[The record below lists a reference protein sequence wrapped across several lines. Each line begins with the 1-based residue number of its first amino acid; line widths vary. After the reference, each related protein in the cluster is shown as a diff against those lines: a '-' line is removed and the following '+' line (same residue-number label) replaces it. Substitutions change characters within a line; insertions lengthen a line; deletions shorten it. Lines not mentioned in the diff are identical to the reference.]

1 MTNELER
8 ICTTLADLN
17 RQMEEERKVYLEEL
31 ADRKRKRLKGEDAV
45 KHYNQWM
52 RRNDMEHLCVPE

>member
-1 MTNELER
+1 MTEELDR

-17 RQMEEERKVYLEEL
+17 KQMEHERKVYLAEL
-31 ADRKRKRLKGEDAV
+31 ADRNRKRLKGDDAV